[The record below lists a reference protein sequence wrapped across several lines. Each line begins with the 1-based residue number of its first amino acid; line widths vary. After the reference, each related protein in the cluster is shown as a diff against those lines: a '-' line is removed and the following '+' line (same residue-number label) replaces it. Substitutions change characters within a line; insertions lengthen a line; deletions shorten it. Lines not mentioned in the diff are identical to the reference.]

1 MTDTERA
8 DWIRQ
13 TYGIDVTPEMIA
25 EPARVSATN
34 SAVVRRLATRLPLE
48 AEPVD
53 YLRELEALAPG
64 TTGGGGK

>member
-1 MTDTERA
+1 MTDRERA

-25 EPARVSATN
+25 EPARISAAN
-34 SAVVRRLATRLPLE
+34 SAVVRKLAARLPLE

-53 YLRELEALAPG
+53 YLRELEAMAPPA
-64 TTGGGGK
+64 TGSEGK